1 MGYALVYSGEHFV
14 TDILA
19 GWVMA
24 GLASAAVAL
33 AFGAARRLRAG
44 AALRAPVRSA
54 P

>member
-24 GLASAAVAL
+24 GLASAAVAV
-33 AFGAARRLRAG
+33 AFRAARRLRAG
-44 AALRAPVRSA
+44 ATLRVPMSPAP
-54 P
+54 